1 MSDFHF
7 SYVNFVIFPSVFIET
22 DLVGGWI
29 NFKEHVIS
37 SFDQIL

>member
-22 DLVGGWI
+22 DLAGG
-29 NFKEHVIS
+29 S
-37 SFDQIL
+37 GLILRNM